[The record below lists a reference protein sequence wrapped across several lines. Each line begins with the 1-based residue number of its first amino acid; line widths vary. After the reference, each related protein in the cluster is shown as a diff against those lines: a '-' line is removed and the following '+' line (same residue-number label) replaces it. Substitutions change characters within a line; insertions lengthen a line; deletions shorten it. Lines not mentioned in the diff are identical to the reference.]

1 MSWNPSDRFSFSW
14 IIRSDYLYLT
24 SSYITKNIP
33 NFMLTCWI
41 KHIVNI
47 TLAVV
52 ATLAFSVHLHA
63 PCYLIV
69 FNHITSVGLCYF
81 KRNEYD
87 LQSEAYRWKFCSNEI
102 YGFGLHLL
110 KTTLS
115 HQLYLLFN
123 QRFSDKGHQETSKLV
138 PQIFAHLWSERPH
151 PKHFCLGFLRAQL
164 LTFSKIESGSDKLGP
179 GIMRFIPQCGLRKP
193 EPFIKQDEIQR

>member
-1 MSWNPSDRFSFSW
+1 MSWNPSDGFSFSW

-33 NFMLTCWI
+33 NFMLTCWF
-41 KHIVNI
+41 KHLVNI

-52 ATLAFSVHLHA
+52 ATLAFSFHLHA
-63 PCYLIV
+63 ATLLSYCIQSH
-69 FNHITSVGLCYF
+69 NLCRF
-81 KRNEYD
+81 VLFQKKWIRLET
-87 LQSEAYRWKFCSNEI
+87 QSLLFCRQSDAYRWKFCSNEI

-151 PKHFCLGFLRAQL
+151 PKHFALVFCER
-164 LTFSKIESGSDKLGP
+164 SY
-179 GIMRFIPQCGLRKP
+179 
-193 EPFIKQDEIQR
+193 